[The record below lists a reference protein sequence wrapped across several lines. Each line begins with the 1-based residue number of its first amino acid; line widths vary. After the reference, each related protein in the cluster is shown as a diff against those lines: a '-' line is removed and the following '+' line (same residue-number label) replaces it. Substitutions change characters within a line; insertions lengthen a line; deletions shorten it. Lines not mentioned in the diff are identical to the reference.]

1 MAVSVGTVSVDIV
14 PGTDLTEAIRRIARE
29 EIVKAAYEAYRQ
41 CASDSPMEGVLYALM
56 EAASPR
62 D

>member
-1 MAVSVGTVSVDIV
+1 MAATGTVSVDIV

-29 EIVKAAYEAYRQ
+29 EIVKAAYEAYRV
-41 CASDSPMEGVLYALM
+41 CAEGSPEGALYVLAV
-56 EAASPR
+56 AASPR

>member
-1 MAVSVGTVSVDIV
+1 MASVGSVSIDIV

-29 EIVKAAYEAYRQ
+29 EIVKAAYEAYKA
-41 CASDSPMEGVLYALM
+41 CGENGSPEGALYVLAM
-56 EAASPR
+56 AASPR